1 MLIEFNWQAILWLD
15 SFWIKV
21 SAAFFGLSFASFFII
36 SSLSRLF
43 LSKNQWKS
51 HKKCLVSVW
60 MHSFEEKTFGLVWN
74 ATTSRKKASERAKFL
89 SSEFQVGFWRVEDR
103 DEDCVKDLQSYSFS
117 FCFCCDVDSLPCT
130 NTYSLGNLS
139 FFDWHLHRIFFGVSF
154 DFRSWKREKTLCG
167 RAEEEK
173 LWVKSESEGEWG
185 RELIRIVY
193 WIGPHYHLNGCSEK
207 KTAKARAKFY
217 IVFWMS
223 SLSSINYVVQ
233 C

>member
-36 SSLSRLF
+36 SSFPRLF

-89 SSEFQVGFWRVEDR
+89 SSESQVGFWRVEDR

-130 NTYSLGNLS
+130 NTYSLRGLS
-139 FFDWHLHRIFFGVSF
+139 FFDWHLHRIFFWRIIQFSVLKERENTYPSRRKKIVSKKQKW
-154 DFRSWKREKTLCG
+154 RRVRERTYSNRVLNRATLPFKWLQW
-167 RAEEEK
+167 E
-173 LWVKSESEGEWG
+173 
-185 RELIRIVY
+185 
-193 WIGPHYHLNGCSEK
+193 
-207 KTAKARAKFY
+207 KTAKARAKIY
-217 IVFWMS
+217 IVFWMP
-223 SLSSINYVVQ
+223 SLSSIN
-233 C
+233 